1 MKMSYPGDQ
10 SFRTSVRNL
19 CAFVLMGKTIL
30 AALKIMENF
39 QETMSEYQRSS
50 FSKAVGHLIGRL
62 MKYNISNNIVTLM
75 GNFQNSWDCC
85 MLEHFR
91 KIAFCSCPIYLI
103 PSLR

>member
-39 QETMSEYQRSS
+39 KETMNEYQRSS
-50 FSKAVGHLIGRL
+50 FSKAVGHLIGSL
-62 MKYNISNNIVTLM
+62 MKYNISNNINGKFTTVTLM
-75 GNFQNSWDCC
+75 GNF
-85 MLEHFR
+85 
-91 KIAFCSCPIYLI
+91 KIPGTAVC
-103 PSLR
+103 